1 MKQLLQL
8 DLINNPV
15 AKLPGY
21 REKVF
26 KIFPTITILDTLDKG
41 GKDAYTSSSMALS
54 VSRVPDALFDKS
66 APVPAPYFAPS
77 VPAPVPARVVKTPRT
92 SSISKPVTSATTT
105 TPATIIP
112 APVLSVSTSRM
123 KAISSNSSKPKAVS
137 SSSKLSGKTGK
148 VGKVGKI
155 AVATKSRSA
164 SSRAGL
170 VFPVGR
176 LKRKIK

>member
-66 APVPAPYFAPS
+66 APVPAPYFAPP

-92 SSISKPVTSATTT
+92 SSISKPVTSTTT

-112 APVLSVSTSRM
+112 APVTSVSTSRM